1 MEAEGRSGWGWL
13 TQGRLALL
21 IIFLVLV
28 IDQWI
33 KIAVKTHSV
42 SAREYSCDRLVLHS
56 LYGESRHGIRVGI
69 FRQAFSDF
77 LSYHS
82 RGRHC
87 VSSLQVD
94 TQRRAYGFCRLF
106 VSGFG
111 RGSGKHHR
119 LRVLRI
125 DIQQSSRT
133 VHGPFRTVRDGV

>member
-33 KIAVKTHSV
+33 KIAVKTHM
-42 SAREYSCDRLVLHS
+42 YLH
-56 LYGESRHGIRVGI
+56 ESIRVTDWFYILFTENPGMAFGI

>member
-33 KIAVKTHSV
+33 KIAVKTHM
-42 SAREYSCDRLVLHS
+42 YLH
-56 LYGESRHGIRVGI
+56 ESIRVTDWFYILFTENPGMAFGWEFFDKLFLTS
-69 FRQAFSDF
+69 FR
-77 LSYHS
+77 S

-87 VSSLQVD
+87 VSPLQVD

-111 RGSGKHHR
+111 RGGGKHHR

>member
-33 KIAVKTHSV
+33 KIAVKTHM
-42 SAREYSCDRLVLHS
+42 YLH
-56 LYGESRHGIRVGI
+56 ESIRVTDWFYILFTENPGMAFGWEFFDKLFLTS
-69 FRQAFSDF
+69 FRIIAVVVI
-77 LSYHS
+77 
-82 RGRHC
+82 